1 MKNSAGEYYCKE
13 HQGAKKRRLVA
24 ERVFEEAENED
35 DDVSDSDD
43 EVLADLAVVPE
54 EAPKPK
60 KKKQVSFEDES
71 YRAWSQFYPE
81 GMPLFLKAMKEAA
94 SCTDDQLPTLKSFL
108 VFTCWQRSVTP
119 A

>member
-60 KKKQVSFEDES
+60 KKKT
-71 YRAWSQFYPE
+71 
-81 GMPLFLKAMKEAA
+81 G
-94 SCTDDQLPTLKSFL
+94 QL
-108 VFTCWQRSVTP
+108 
-119 A
+119 